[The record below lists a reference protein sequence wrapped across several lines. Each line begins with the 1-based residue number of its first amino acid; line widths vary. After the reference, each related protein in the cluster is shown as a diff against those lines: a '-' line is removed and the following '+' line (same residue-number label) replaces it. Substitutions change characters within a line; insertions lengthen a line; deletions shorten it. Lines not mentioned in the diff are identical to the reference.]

1 MENFRN
7 HGLRESLYRYTKK
20 DLTVIRTIIVVL
32 HWLVASEKIFSSILN
47 DRLQCWATQNS
58 ANTDAQFG
66 FKSNHSTV
74 DAIFILNSFIEKH
87 LNSKKRLYSAFIDLK
102 RAFDTVYR
110 NGLWYKLIKSWVDGK
125 VLCLI
130 RSMYKEVKSCVR
142 HLNTL
147 SELSTVILG

>member
-1 MENFRN
+1 M
-7 HGLRESLYRYTKK
+7 
-20 DLTVIRTIIVVL
+20 
-32 HWLVASEKIFSSILN
+32 
-47 DRLQCWATQNS
+47 
-58 ANTDAQFG
+58 
-66 FKSNHSTV
+66 

-87 LNSKKRLYSAFIDLK
+87 LNSKKRLYCAFIDLK

-110 NGLWYKLIKSWVDGK
+110 NGLWFKLIKSGVDGK

-147 SELSTVILG
+147 LELFDCNIGLMQGEICSPLLFALFISDIENSLQENMD